1 MSQGP
6 VSLCQQLNV
15 RLTNDTNI
23 MASFVAYYR
32 VSTDRQGASGLGLDA
47 QRAAVKGFVRDGV
60 VVDEV
65 TEVES
70 GKKDKRPGLARA
82 LEIAKKNGATLVVA
96 KLDRLSR
103 NASFVMMLRDSGVPF
118 VCADMPEANTL
129 TIGLLAVIAQSER
142 EAISTRTKS
151 ALAEAKKRGK
161 VLGTPKN
168 LTDEARAASIAT
180 RRTQRQE
187 CTAWT
192 TARLAAQSMRAAGA
206 TFRSIADQLNAAGY
220 LTRTGS
226 AFGPKTVQRILA

>member
-1 MSQGP
+1 
-6 VSLCQQLNV
+6 
-15 RLTNDTNI
+15 
-23 MASFVAYYR
+23 MAAFVAYYR

-70 GKKDKRPGLARA
+70 GKKDKRPGLAKA
-82 LEIAKKNGATLVVA
+82 LYLAKKQGATLVVA

-103 NASFVMMLRDSGVPF
+103 NAAFVMMLRDSGVPF

-142 EAISTRTKS
+142 EAISARTKA
-151 ALAEAKKRGK
+151 ALAETKKRGTK
-161 VLGTPKN
+161 LGTPEN
-168 LTDEARAASIAT
+168 LNDDARAASIAT

-192 TARLAAQSMRAAGA
+192 TARLAAQSMRSAGA
-206 TFRSIADQLNAAGY
+206 TFRAIAAQLNDAGY
-220 LTRTGS
+220 LTRNGA
-226 AFGPKTVQRILA
+226 AFGPKTVQRLLAA